1 MIIGINNFRRMA
13 RSLSH
18 LILTI
23 TERISNEGAL
33 ALFIVPSKAKKYHL
47 SPKRKGQKLWMI
59 QTN

>member
-1 MIIGINNFRRMA
+1 MA